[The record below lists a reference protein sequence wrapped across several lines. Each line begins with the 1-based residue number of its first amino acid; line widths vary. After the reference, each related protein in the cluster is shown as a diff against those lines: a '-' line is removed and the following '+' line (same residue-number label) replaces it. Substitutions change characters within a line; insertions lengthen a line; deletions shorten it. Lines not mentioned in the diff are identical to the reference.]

1 VGAHKGEILELFIK
15 KAPNV
20 RHYAFE
26 PIPELYNNLKKK
38 FSDRCN
44 VFPFALSDK
53 EGESGF
59 QYVKNAPAY
68 SGILKRRYAI
78 QHPDI
83 EELKVELKRLDSV
96 IPDDVKVGFIK
107 IDVEGAEFLVL
118 KGAKEILKRDK
129 PWVIFE
135 CGLGAS
141 DYYGTKPEDVFDFF
155 QNEVG
160 MGISLLS
167 NWNKVSLI
175 KDDFCGY
182 YHSNTEYY
190 FIAHPM

>member
-107 IDVEGAEFLVL
+107 IDVEGAEM
-118 KGAKEILKRDK
+118 KILKNSKKVIANNSSLKMAVCTYHRRRDAK
-129 PWVIFE
+129 VIKNTLLKYNFN
-135 CGLGAS
+135 CAFTDGYMLFTSKRIVPPYFRHGLIRAQ
-141 DYYGTKPEDVFDFF
+141 KKE
-155 QNEVG
+155 
-160 MGISLLS
+160 L
-167 NWNKVSLI
+167 
-175 KDDFCGY
+175 
-182 YHSNTEYY
+182 
-190 FIAHPM
+190 